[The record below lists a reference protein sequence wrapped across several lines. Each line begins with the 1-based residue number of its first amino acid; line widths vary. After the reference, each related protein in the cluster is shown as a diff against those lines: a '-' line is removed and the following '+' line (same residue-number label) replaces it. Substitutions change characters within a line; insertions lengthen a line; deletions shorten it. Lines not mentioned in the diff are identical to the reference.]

1 MQPYALQIKSS
12 LHIKSIGA
20 GQKDFGRILC
30 SSGLQRKNTE
40 VNCRSRNQ
48 KKKKVGSVIFGI
60 YKIDTLGRI
69 RQVRFWLWVVMKLC

>member
-1 MQPYALQIKSS
+1 MQPYELQIKGS
-12 LHIKSIGA
+12 LPIKSIGE

-48 KKKKVGSVIFGI
+48 KKKKKVGSVIFGI

-69 RQVRFWLWVVMKLC
+69 RQVTF